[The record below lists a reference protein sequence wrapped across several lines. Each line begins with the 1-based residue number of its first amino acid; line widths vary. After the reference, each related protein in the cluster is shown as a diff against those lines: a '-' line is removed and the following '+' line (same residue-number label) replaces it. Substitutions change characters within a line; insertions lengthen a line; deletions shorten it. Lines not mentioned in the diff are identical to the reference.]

1 MIYEDN
7 ATIATNLVE
16 AYAGRPDELAAVL
29 GTDSKAQCDAD
40 ARADEEANILE
51 DVARLLPT
59 LSVEKL
65 EKFGAWVAAQTPE
78 ATEEAQDEQEGEKPD
93 FTCDGCNRDFY
104 HPHEGLFMG
113 RNEEAFCLDCY
124 LKNA

>member
-1 MIYEDN
+1 MIYEAN
-7 ATIATNLVE
+7 ATIATNLGE
-16 AYAGRPDELAAVL
+16 AYSDRDALARVL
-29 GTDSKAQCDAD
+29 GNEERLDYQ
-40 ARADEEANILE
+40 DEVLRNIEA
-51 DVARLLPT
+51 LLPT

-78 ATEEAQDEQEGEKPD
+78 ATEEAGYGQEVETPD
-93 FTCDGCNRDFY
+93 FTCDGCGKDFY